1 MDKQFEER
9 DKAERANQKK
19 VNEVCVKEWELRI
32 KAKEFLRK
40 IKSNTNKQIN
50 FIMQD
55 TLTKTDRATQYND
68 KPKPQF
74 SRKGIFNPAHQ

>member
-40 IKSNTNKQIN
+40 IKSNTNK
-50 FIMQD
+50 
-55 TLTKTDRATQYND
+55 
-68 KPKPQF
+68 
-74 SRKGIFNPAHQ
+74 